1 MSDNPENQQEAR
13 GAEGGG
19 EESDMDVLDVH
30 GYLDS
35 SKESMESRPD
45 MGHDRTLTTDPFS
58 EPSDASIMTST
69 LEDTARELFDSTSD
83 NSDDEGGRKG
93 TTTTLTGQAPKQSS
107 PSQSKNNNNDHP
119 ALDETTRPDRR
130 TRNRKK
136 NRLCRTQWAKP
147 TEKTGEKN
155 NNNDQQKKQTTTGN
169 QPAEGWEQQPET
181 TDKRPQK
188 WKEKSNRWEQQTK
201 SKNQWTGETSRGTKN
216 TTKEDTRRNKNA
228 EIH

>member
-45 MGHDRTLTTDPFS
+45 MEHDRTLTTDPLS
-58 EPSDASIMTST
+58 ELSDASMMTST
-69 LEDTARELFDSTSD
+69 LEDTARELFDSTSE
-83 NSDDEGGRKG
+83 NSDDEGRRKG

-107 PSQSKNNNNDHP
+107 SSQNNNNDHP
-119 ALDETTRPDRR
+119 TLDETTRSDRR

-136 NRLCRTQWAKP
+136 KQILQNSVGKDNGKNRR
-147 TEKTGEKN
+147 KN
-155 NNNDQQKKQTTTGN
+155 TTTTTNKKNTTTGN
-169 QPAEGWEQQPET
+169 QPAEG
-181 TDKRPQK
+181 
-188 WKEKSNRWEQQTK
+188 
-201 SKNQWTGETSRGTKN
+201 
-216 TTKEDTRRNKNA
+216 
-228 EIH
+228 